1 MRQAG
6 RPLEQDSGVKRGVT
20 LLEHTLLDSVDVHRA
35 GRMALRGET
44 YRLPDGRVAGPYRV
58 LDYPDWVNALALT
71 RRGLAVLVRQ
81 FRPGPK
87 KLTLEL
93 PGGAVEPDEQSL
105 ENAMLRELEEETG
118 YGGGSIEYLG
128 SLSPNSASHTNRVHS
143 FLVRYVEQI
152 GDLRPDD
159 TEFLEVV
166 TMPLDEVIEVA
177 TAGGLDQAMHLATL
191 FLALRKLGRIP

>member
-1 MRQAG
+1 MAA
-6 RPLEQDSGVKRGVT
+6 
-20 LLEHTLLDSVDVHRA
+20 LEHILVESQDIHRA

-44 YRLPDGRVAGPYRV
+44 YRLPDGRTHGPYRV

-71 RRGLAVLVRQ
+71 REGKVVLVRQ

-87 KLTLEL
+87 KVTLEL

-105 ENAMLRELEEETG
+105 ESAMQRELEEETG
-118 YGGGSIEYLG
+118 FGGGSLTYLA

-143 FLVRYVEQI
+143 FLATDVEQV
-152 GDLRPDD
+152 GELRPDD

-166 TMPLDEVIEVA
+166 LMPLEEVVEQA
-177 TAGGLDQAMHLATL
+177 AAGILDQAMHLATL
-191 FLALRKLGRIP
+191 FLALRKLEGR

>member
-1 MRQAG
+1 MPA
-6 RPLEQDSGVKRGVT
+6 
-20 LLEHTLLDSVDVHRA
+20 LEHTLLDSKDIHRA
-35 GRMALRGET
+35 DRMALRGET
-44 YRLPDGRVAGPYRV
+44 YRLPDGRTAGPYRV

-71 RRGLAVLVRQ
+71 RDGDAVLVRQ

-87 KLTLEL
+87 KVTLEL
-93 PGGAVEPDEQSL
+93 PGGAVEAAEQSL
-105 ENAMLRELEEETG
+105 AAAMRRELEEETG
-118 YGGGSIEYLG
+118 YGGGSITYLA

-143 FLVRYVEQI
+143 FLARDVERI

-166 TMPLDEVIEVA
+166 TMPLEELVDAA

-191 FLALRKLGRIP
+191 FLALRHLESARSR

>member
-1 MRQAG
+1 MPA
-6 RPLEQDSGVKRGVT
+6 LD
-20 LLEHTLLDSVDVHRA
+20 HAFLDSQDIHRA

-71 RRGLAVLVRQ
+71 SDGQAVLVRQ

-87 KLTLEL
+87 KITLEL
-93 PGGAVEPDEQSL
+93 PGGAVEPGEQAL
-105 ENAMLRELEEETG
+105 EVAMRRELEEETG
-118 YGGGSIEYLG
+118 YGGGEITYLA

-143 FLVRYVEQI
+143 FLATGVERT

-166 TMPLDEVIEVA
+166 LMPLDELVQ
-177 TAGGLDQAMHLATL
+177 TAVTGGLDQAMHLATL
-191 FLALRKLGRIP
+191 FLALRKLEER